1 MLIRLSLAE
10 GRWLPRDQLDA
21 QQTRET
27 LGGENAC
34 WELRLPAMT
43 SGDDSDERAL
53 RDISSCSSLSFNT
66 RGKLRLR
73 EKRLGPGGCH
83 LENVG

>member
-1 MLIRLSLAE
+1 
-10 GRWLPRDQLDA
+10 
-21 QQTRET
+21 
-27 LGGENAC
+27 
-34 WELRLPAMT
+34 MT

-53 RDISSCSSLSFNT
+53 RDISSCSSLSFNA